1 MKKIPKTKKFPFLT
15 AAKASL
21 IILTVIFSVIII
33 PMAGAGLIYNSDSYG
48 ISIRNSGIAL
58 IASGLIMTVSSVLAC
73 LRKNI
78 AALILDSA
86 GFTLCMTML
95 FIVMNHADSSGWS
108 DNYTMEPVSGM
119 YFRRIFPVIIPFIL
133 TAVISIAQH
142 LSPKSAKSRQEKKRL
157 REEKENQPAPPIL

>member
-1 MKKIPKTKKFPFLT
+1 M
-15 AAKASL
+15 
-21 IILTVIFSVIII
+21 I
-33 PMAGAGLIYNSDSYG
+33 PMAGAGLIYNSNSYG